1 MGGGERIHK
10 AGAHRRHVKCG
21 AAGHAQLV
29 LHNGGGGGKLHIGRG
44 GGHHNQ
50 VDIFG
55 GQAGIIQR
63 PAGGGHSQIAG
74 LLVIGGNVAEFDAG
88 AAGDPFI
95 RSIDFLS
102 QLIVA
107 HTVSRQIAAGAEN
120 FSVFHGTAFWLA
132 S

>member
-1 MGGGERIHK
+1 
-10 AGAHRRHVKCG
+10 
-21 AAGHAQLV
+21 
-29 LHNGGGGGKLHIGRG
+29 
-44 GGHHNQ
+44 
-50 VDIFG
+50 
-55 GQAGIIQR
+55 
-63 PAGGGHSQIAG
+63 

-120 FSVFHGTAFWLA
+120 FSVFHDTAFG
-132 S
+132 